1 MPNLPLQNSIFES
14 YTIESGAPKNTI
26 NLELPVAQLHSAL
39 RSALGATSA
48 SLRLTKKEDKPFL
61 VLTIVSSSSTSASHG
76 VGIGLAGTGATAD
89 ADHDA
94 AFPNTNTHN
103 DEDGDLSF
111 DLHASISGG
120 PRVRETTVTQ
130 DVPVRVLRAA
140 AVEGLHEP
148 RCRAPDVH
156 IVLPGL
162 GQLKSV
168 SERFTKLALASSDGH
183 GHGHGHGLAGG
194 PRLELSANMH
204 GCLRLGLVTEG
215 LRIASLWSGLVNP
228 ELDPSQ
234 VEGGVQGVREHPST
248 RMKGVGAGNVDGSG
262 EEGWARVRI
271 DGRDWGRVLSV
282 GRLGGRVIACEC
294 FWGWGGGAREFGG
307 DADWLLVGFC
317 HEHALILYV
326 YISDEEDGG
335 DESVLTVSFR
345 CCGTW
350 WRLRVGL
357 MFS

>member
-1 MPNLPLQNSIFES
+1 MPGVSNAPHQNSIFES
-14 YTIESGAPKNTI
+14 YHIESGAPKNTI
-26 NLELPVAQLHSAL
+26 NLELPVAPLHSAL

-48 SLRLTKKEDKPFL
+48 SLRLTKKDDKPFL
-61 VLTIVSSSSTSASHG
+61 ILTIVSSSSSASHG
-76 VGIGLAGTGATAD
+76 IGIGLAGANAIAD

-94 AFPNTNTHN
+94 AFANPHDDN
-103 DEDGDLSF
+103 DGDRDLSF
-111 DLHASISGG
+111 DLHASISSG

-168 SERFTKLALASSDGH
+168 SERFTKLALASSD
-183 GHGHGHGLAGG
+183 GHGHGLAGG

-248 RMKGVGAGNVDGSG
+248 RMKGVGAGNVDGRG

-282 GRLGGRVIACEC
+282 GRLGGRVIACE
-294 FWGWGGGAREFGG
+294 WLWGLWVALVGGGLGWGG
-307 DADWLLVGFC
+307 WVGC
-317 HEHALILYV
+317 
-326 YISDEEDGG
+326 
-335 DESVLTVSFR
+335 
-345 CCGTW
+345 
-350 WRLRVGL
+350 
-357 MFS
+357 